1 MVPKETVVK
10 CNISKSLANVL
21 KQATSQ
27 KHASIVFGL
36 LICSNFQWVTMVP
49 ILNLTSTNRKLIP
62 EILVQL
68 QNVDACKRIGQKG
81 I

>member
-27 KHASIVFGL
+27 KQASIVFGL
-36 LICSNFQWVTMVP
+36 LICSNFQWLTM
-49 ILNLTSTNRKLIP
+49 ITKLNLTSTN
-62 EILVQL
+62 
-68 QNVDACKRIGQKG
+68 
-81 I
+81 